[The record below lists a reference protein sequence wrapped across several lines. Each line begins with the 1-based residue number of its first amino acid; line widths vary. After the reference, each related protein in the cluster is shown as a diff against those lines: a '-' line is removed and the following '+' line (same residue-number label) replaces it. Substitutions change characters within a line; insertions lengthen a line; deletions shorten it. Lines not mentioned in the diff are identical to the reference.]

1 MGLGLADD
9 NSEVVEGNED
19 DVEDDE
25 EEVCSEVED
34 DVEKDRATCD
44 RDEKTR
50 ERRRECER
58 DRIMRGLLLFAF

>member
-34 DVEKDRATCD
+34 DVE
-44 RDEKTR
+44 
-50 ERRRECER
+50 
-58 DRIMRGLLLFAF
+58 